1 MKLAQLRHIPAA
13 VTDGAL
19 FRCTEAQDAPLSAS
33 APGWR
38 RHRVRYGVVA
48 LSSSQPPPSLTD
60 TSFCAC
66 AVSVRL

>member
-19 FRCTEAQDAPLSAS
+19 FRGTLSAS
-33 APGWR
+33 ASGWR

>member
-13 VTDGAL
+13 VSDAAL
-19 FRCTEAQDAPLSAS
+19 FRGTEAQDAPLSAS
-33 APGWR
+33 ASGWR

-48 LSSSQPPPSLTD
+48 LSSWQPPPSLTD

-66 AVSVRL
+66 AFRVRL